1 MTESTHGLALVR
13 RAAAEHRRLLI
24 GLGIAVLINVG
35 LYAFVVAPLADRVA
49 NVAERD
55 RTSELEL
62 ARARAEHAE
71 AAGVLT
77 GKSRASAELTTFYS
91 EVLPRDLT
99 GARRLT
105 YLSRVPLAS
114 MSSFARAGNIRRRS
128 HSSLGHPAGRDVPE
142 TPYSSASARGPRP
155 SAENDSSDESPM
167 AESTRRPMCPN
178 ARSEK
183 NGTIGARR
191 FRGRGR
197 QGTPNQQRRP
207 LLQPGDSHVAATR
220 IKTAALGLGHV

>member
-1 MTESTHGLALVR
+1 VTESTHGLALVR

-55 RTSELEL
+55 RTSEQEL
-62 ARARAEHAE
+62 ARARAEHGE

-105 YLSRVPLAS
+105 YLRLAQL
-114 MSSFARAGNIRRRS
+114 ARESDLEYRRATYAPVVESGSTLTRLQIQMVLEGTYADMRAFIYQLETS
-128 HSSLGHPAGRDVPE
+128 PEFVVIDNVQLAEGAEGGSLVVTLDL
-142 TPYSSASARGPRP
+142 
-155 SAENDSSDESPM
+155 
-167 AESTRRPMCPN
+167 STYYRN
-178 ARSEK
+178 
-183 NGTIGARR
+183 
-191 FRGRGR
+191 
-197 QGTPNQQRRP
+197 
-207 LLQPGDSHVAATR
+207 VAQ
-220 IKTAALGLGHV
+220 

>member
-1 MTESTHGLALVR
+1 MTDSTHGLALVR

-55 RTSELEL
+55 RTSEQEL
-62 ARARAEHAE
+62 ARARTEHGE

-105 YLSRVPLAS
+105 YLRLAQL
-114 MSSFARAGNIRRRS
+114 ARESDLEYRRATYAPVVESGSTLTRLQIQMVLEGTYADMRAFIYQLETS
-128 HSSLGHPAGRDVPE
+128 PE
-142 TPYSSASARGPRP
+142 FVVIDNVQL
-155 SAENDSSDESPM
+155 AEG
-167 AESTRRPMCPN
+167 AEGGLLVVTLDLSTYYRN
-178 ARSEK
+178 
-183 NGTIGARR
+183 
-191 FRGRGR
+191 
-197 QGTPNQQRRP
+197 
-207 LLQPGDSHVAATR
+207 VAQ
-220 IKTAALGLGHV
+220 